1 MRVIAGKQAV
11 IGLWIVGTVV
21 ENADDRQGYF
31 WMTRRMHRF
40 ITPTRNDGDI
50 CVPFTAIRELKRAGS
65 WDESY
70 HLNISKQEIGE
81 LPQRWQVQPRG
92 TLTERL
98 RQQGMGH
105 GARPLSSPMVG
116 MPVFADQ
123 PSGAA
128 FPQSAT
134 PTGLHPIAQMGDQT
148 LARIR
153 EAKRRHTERCQGAA
167 PDEMEFLDTM
177 LTDEIEAI
185 KAEYDRARSQLR
197 TEEAI

>member
-1 MRVIAGKQAV
+1 MRVIKGQPVA
-11 IGLWIVGTVV
+11 IDRRNVGFVV

-31 WMTRRMHRF
+31 WMRRLGIF
-40 ITPTRNDGDI
+40 PNSSPAKDNI
-50 CVPFTAIRELKRAGS
+50 CVPLDAIEEVAHAGGFF
-65 WDESY
+65 ECY
-70 HLNISKQEIGE
+70 HLGITKQELAE

-92 TLTERL
+92 TLIERVK
-98 RQQGMGH
+98 QQGMERAG
-105 GARPLSSPMVG
+105 GMLFPPTLG

-123 PSGAA
+123 SSGAA
-128 FPQSAT
+128 FPRPTT

-148 LARIR
+148 LARMR

-167 PDEMEFLDTM
+167 PDEMEFLDKM

-185 KAEYDRARSQLR
+185 KAEYDRARSHLR